1 MRRRHGARATF
12 NGTPALVMIAGP
24 AAGWNVTDQQS
35 PAWRTAAN
43 NVSAEPQLM
52 MIVLL
57 PISLRHGSRYSG
69 RVSLRCFFDRHR
81 PMLTSIVKRRHGYA
95 ALCDDCGLPI
105 ERPEDGRWSSAE
117 PLIRQTR
124 ASEQD
129 SRMQAGRSL
138 SRAPFPSRAAS
149 TQ

>member
-1 MRRRHGARATF
+1 
-12 NGTPALVMIAGP
+12 
-24 AAGWNVTDQQS
+24 
-35 PAWRTAAN
+35 
-43 NVSAEPQLM
+43 
-52 MIVLL
+52 
-57 PISLRHGSRYSG
+57 
-69 RVSLRCFFDRHR
+69 
-81 PMLTSIVKRRHGYA
+81 MLTSIVKRRHGYA

-149 TQ
+149 TQWPSTASRCRVREFRFGLQPSHWSEAAGSEALDEDGPAIPLGTPGRHRARPPS